1 LSSILTLTAP
11 QLFTPAEVISD
22 AAVVVEDGVIAEVF
36 SRGTRELPKTGKVLD
51 FPGTVLVPGFVD
63 MHIHGAAGYDVM
75 RADAEGTASMERFLA
90 ARGVTSYCPTTV
102 TAPEGEILNALERLG
117 KEIDRGRS
125 DDKKTGLRAH
135 PLGIHLEG
143 PFISHAKR
151 GVHPEE
157 NILPP
162 SPATLKKFFNA
173 AEEKIAVV
181 TLAPEIPGAL
191 ETITA
196 AKQMGICVSLGH
208 TDGDMGSAERA
219 ITAGAR
225 HATHTFNAMR
235 PLGHRQP
242 GVLGAV
248 LTQDALTADIIADGI
263 HVSPSVV
270 KLFLAAK
277 GQSNAVLITDAVSA
291 TGMPD
296 GSYPLGAMMVEVKQG
311 RCTANGRLAGSVLTM
326 DVAVRNVMKF
336 AAWSLQQAV
345 ALATVNPA
353 RVLGSAGR
361 KGILARG
368 ADADIVALSKS
379 GEVIRT
385 FVGGRGE

>member
-1 LSSILTLTAP
+1 MSSSSILTLTAP
-11 QLFTPAEVISD
+11 ELFTPTEVISD
-22 AAVVVEDGVIAEVF
+22 AAVVVEDGAIADVF
-36 SRGTRELPKTGKVLD
+36 SRRARELPKNARVLD
-51 FPGTVLVPGFVD
+51 FPGAVLVPGFVD

-75 RADAEGTASMERFLA
+75 RADAEGTAGMERFLA
-90 ARGVTSYCPTTV
+90 SCGVTSYCPTTV
-102 TAPEGEILNALERLG
+102 TAPEGEILKALERLG
-117 KEIDRGRS
+117 KEAGRKGDGRS
-125 DDKKTGLRAH
+125 GARAR

-143 PFISHAKR
+143 PFISHARR

-162 SPATLKKFFNA
+162 SPAALKKFFSA
-173 AEEKIAVV
+173 AGEKIAVL
-181 TLAPEIPGAL
+181 TIAPELPGAL
-191 ETITA
+191 ETIAA

-208 TDGDMGSAERA
+208 TDGDMESAERA
-219 ITAGAR
+219 MAAGAR

-235 PLGHRQP
+235 PLEHRQP

-248 LTQDALTADIIADGI
+248 LTQDGLTADIIADGI

-277 GQSNAVLITDAVSA
+277 GNKNAVLISDALSA

-296 GSYPLGAMMVEVKQG
+296 GEYPLGAMMVEVKQG
-311 RCTANGRLAGSVLTM
+311 RCTAKGRLAGSVLTM

-336 AAWSLQQAV
+336 AAWSLQQSV
-345 ALATVNPA
+345 ALATANPA
-353 RVLGSAGR
+353 RVLGAGK
-361 KGILARG
+361 KGVLTRG

-385 FVGGRGE
+385 FVGGRG